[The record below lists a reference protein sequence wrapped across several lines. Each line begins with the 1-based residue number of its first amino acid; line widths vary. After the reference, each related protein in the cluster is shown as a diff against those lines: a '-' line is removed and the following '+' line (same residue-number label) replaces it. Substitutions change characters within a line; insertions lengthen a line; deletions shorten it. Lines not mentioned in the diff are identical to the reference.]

1 MNTQPHAATPAP
13 ADSAAFA
20 ESTSPADG
28 PLHGLRVLDLAT
40 IYAGPLA
47 AQLLGDFGAEVVKV
61 EHPTRPDGLRGHGP
75 QKDGVSLW
83 WKMLARN
90 KRTVG
95 INFSDPAGADLLLR
109 LAATADVVIE
119 SFRPGT
125 MERWGL
131 GYDQLSARNP
141 GLVLVR
147 VSGFGQDGPYASRP
161 GFGTLIEAM
170 SGFAAMTGEPDGA
183 PVLPPFGLADGI
195 AGITA
200 AMATLMALYH
210 RDARGG
216 AGQVVD
222 LSVLEPLITVLGP
235 QPTAYDQLGQI
246 PARTG
251 NRSTNNAPRNTYL
264 TADGRWVAV
273 SSSAT
278 SIARRVMGLIGRPE
292 IAGEPWFAT
301 GSGRAAH
308 ADLIDGLVSEWIARH
323 TRADVLAAFEAA
335 DAAVAPVYDVADL
348 VADPHVVGR
357 QVLTRVPDPDLGQ
370 VLMQNVVARLSASP
384 GRIRFTG
391 RPPGADSD
399 DILTSELGV
408 TETELADLRARGVAR

>member
-1 MNTQPHAATPAP
+1 MSTQPSAATPAP
-13 ADSAAFA
+13 AEKTA
-20 ESTSPADG
+20 PADG

-216 AGQVVD
+216 VGQVVD

-292 IAGEPWFAT
+292 IADEPWFAT